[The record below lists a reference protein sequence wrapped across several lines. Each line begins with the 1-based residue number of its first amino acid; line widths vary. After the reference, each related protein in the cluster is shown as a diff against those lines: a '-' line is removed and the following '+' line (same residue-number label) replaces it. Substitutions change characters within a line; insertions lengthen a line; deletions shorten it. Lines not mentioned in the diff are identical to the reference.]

1 MNNPDLKASLSVTV
15 ERCFL
20 RDGHV
25 YSPVHI
31 AMVGLFCLA
40 MTGIGIGQMAQAATV
55 LPPPAGAIQKQME
68 TPIALPAPPGKVINL
83 PKPAKQKNSSKLKI
97 PVRLVQIHGN
107 TLLPEK
113 KLHALVKEIEGR
125 TLSLGKI
132 QSLVGRIT
140 DAYHRAGYPLAFA
153 YLSAQ
158 KVRDGVI
165 TVTVVEPRYDKVKV
179 IGKSRLKTAMT
190 KRTVGVKPGELINEH
205 TLTRGLILLNQTPGV
220 NVHAELLPGTRP
232 QTSTLQLNLRDTPI
246 LSGNIF
252 ANNSGNRYVGGTL
265 IGADGFL
272 NNPFGYGS
280 SLSVNAMTSPRGDAR
295 LSAGGFSFN
304 SPDILNGLRVGAY
317 GSTTSYHLGGS
328 FSALDESGR
337 AKQAGVD
344 TTYPL
349 LLAPGKQLTARI
361 DILKNWL
368 SQTTNATSTTSN
380 QTITIERLTLSGS
393 YVDMHDGINQAN
405 VSVSHGQLSIT
416 PASAQAVDTIGPQT
430 AGSFAVVVLQ
440 LSRLQALPHEF
451 NLLAEISGQW
461 ANKNLDSSQKF
472 YLGGPHGV
480 KGYEVGDGGGDE
492 GYLLNIELSHPLHMA
507 SLPGHLSGALFTQ
520 AGEVRVN
527 HTTHT
532 GFTGRNTLREAS
544 AGVKITYGWKSLD
557 LTASYGQRVGPYA
570 SSGAASD
577 NSGQFWLSVNNRF

>member
-1 MNNPDLKASLSVTV
+1 MDNLDLKTYLSVTV
-15 ERCFL
+15 ESCFS
-20 RDGHV
+20 RDRHV
-25 YSPVHI
+25 YSPVM
-31 AMVGLFCLA
+31 AMAGLCCLA
-40 MTGIGIGQMAQAATV
+40 MIGMGQMAQAAPV

-68 TPIALPAPPGKVINL
+68 TPTALPAPPGKVINL
-83 PKPAKQKNSSKLKI
+83 PEPTRQKSSSRLKI

-113 KLHALVKEIEGR
+113 KLHALVKEIEGK
-125 TLSLGKI
+125 SLPLGEI

-140 DAYHRAGYPLAFA
+140 EAYHRAGYPLAFA

-158 KVRDGVI
+158 KIRNGVV
-165 TVTVVEPRYDKVKV
+165 TVTVIEPRYDKVKV
-179 IGKSRLKTAMT
+179 VGKSRLKTTMT
-190 KRTVGVKPGELINEH
+190 KHTVGVKPGELIDEH

-220 NVHAELLPGTRP
+220 NVHAVLSPGTRS
-232 QTSTLQLNLRDTPI
+232 QTSILQLNLRDTPI
-246 LSGNIF
+246 LSGNVF
-252 ANNSGNRYVGGTL
+252 VNNSGNRYVGSTL

-272 NNPFGYGS
+272 SNPFGYGS
-280 SLSVNAMTSPRGDAR
+280 SLNVNAMTSPGGAAR
-295 LSAGGFSFN
+295 LSAGGFTFN
-304 SPDILNGLRVGAY
+304 SPDILNGLRVGIY

-328 FSALDESGR
+328 FSALDEFGR

-349 LLAPGKQLTARI
+349 LLAPGKQLIARM

-368 SQTTNATSTTSN
+368 SQTTTASSTTSN
-380 QTITIERLTLSGS
+380 QAITIERLSLSGS
-393 YVDMHDGINQAN
+393 YVDMHSGINQVN

-416 PASAQAVDTIGPQT
+416 PASAQAVDTAGSQT

-451 NLLAEISGQW
+451 DLLAGISGQW

-492 GYLLNIELSHPLHMA
+492 GYLLDLELSHPLHIA

-520 AGEVRVN
+520 AGKVRVN
-527 HTTHT
+527 HTIYT
-532 GFTGRNTLREAS
+532 GFAGRNTLREAS

-557 LTASYGQRVGPYA
+557 LIASYGQRVGPYA

-577 NSGQFWLSVNNRF
+577 NSGQFWFSVNNQF